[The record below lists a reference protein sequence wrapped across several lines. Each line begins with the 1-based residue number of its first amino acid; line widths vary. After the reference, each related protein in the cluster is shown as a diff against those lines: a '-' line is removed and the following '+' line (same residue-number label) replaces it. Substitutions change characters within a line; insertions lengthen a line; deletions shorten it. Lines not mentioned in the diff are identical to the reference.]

1 MAVTW
6 RGSVVT
12 PQIQAMPATNGNV
25 VVLAIVNTFRSR
37 CNVPILRLTN
47 QYDAAESP
55 TGNTANRVMPIIRT
69 RRCAAAD
76 VSGGVL
82 INTRTPWDTTINSPD
97 PDLEIRYDPGAYGG
111 PDTLITAANRSA
123 PVWQQFTTR
132 QASQV
137 EQFRG
142 EDSNSVPG
150 FAATGAGYLAPGE
163 ALIIEQVAAI
173 PTGGTIFFNVS
184 WEEDQVDT
192 GYVVGGTVNLG
203 GSPVTGA
210 KVLLVTDSNM
220 NLPAPEIEVL
230 TTGAPGTFSKTL
242 ASGVK
247 AAVFVQHENGGTKYT
262 DEGKPF
268 IEKV

>member
-1 MAVTW
+1 MAITW

-12 PQIQAMPATNGNV
+12 PQIQAMPDTNGNV

-47 QYDAAESP
+47 QYDVNENP

-82 INTRTPWDTTINSPD
+82 INTRTPWDTTVNSPD
-97 PDLEIRYDPGAYGG
+97 PGLEIRYDPGAYGG
-111 PDTLITAANRSA
+111 PDTLITAANRGA
-123 PVWQQFTTR
+123 PVWQKYTMR
-132 QASQV
+132 QAAQDGQV
-137 EQFRG
+137 LG
-142 EDSNSVPG
+142 EDSNSVPA
-150 FAATGAGYLAPGE
+150 FAVTGAGYLAPGE

-173 PTGGTIFFNVS
+173 PTGGVIFFNIA
-184 WEEDQVDT
+184 WEEDQVDS
-192 GYVVGGTVNLG
+192 GYVVGGTVNLS
-203 GSPVTGA
+203 GSPVSGA
-210 KVLLVTDSNM
+210 KVLLVTDSDAAM
-220 NLPAPEIEVL
+220 PSPKIETL

-247 AAVFVQHENGGTKYT
+247 ASVFVQHDASGTKYT

-268 IEKV
+268 IEAP